1 VTVEILLR
9 GRRHV
14 RGIAYTELMVT
25 CWFIVIESGGR
36 WWVDCEGRAY
46 GPLDAKHEAMGYA
59 RKIAETYGDPKR
71 QSQVWVPRSGG
82 RPELIWSGSK
92 PQTS

>member
-1 VTVEILLR
+1 M
-9 GRRHV
+9 
-14 RGIAYTELMVT
+14 AT
-25 CWFIVIESGGR
+25 CWFIVIESRGQ

-46 GPLDAKHEAMGYA
+46 GPLDNKDEAIRSA

-71 QSQVWVPRSGG
+71 QPQVWVPRSGG

-92 PQTS
+92 PDRFGVPKTPLGTPPAGSDAPRL